1 MRANPNAAQKR
12 EPKLEDRL
20 ETLVVASPLP
30 LRPRIDLRTGLVAA
44 GALDAPES
52 LSKLVRTL
60 RDARYAWRAAG
71 FTAPLS
77 FALPHELLTTDAE
90 WICDAAREAG
100 CSPRNLT
107 FELDERA
114 LVRAGQFVA
123 EALRARG
130 WGVALIADE
139 DCPMPFGARARALYT
154 ELVLR
159 APNPLDPYLAT
170 DPRELS
176 PLGRRLYA
184 AKEAGLIIT
193 AHEVKSEA
201 HAALLA
207 LAGFDR
213 AGGAIAAQM

>member
-1 MRANPNAAQKR
+1 MMRPNPTARQT
-12 EPKLEDRL
+12 LETQL
-20 ETLVVASPLP
+20 ETLVVPCP
-30 LRPRIDLRTGLVAA
+30 HPVRPRIDLRTGLVAA
-44 GALDAPES
+44 GALEAPAT

-60 RDARYAWRAAG
+60 RDARCAWRAAG

-77 FALPHELLTTDAE
+77 FALPDELLTTDAD

-100 CSPRNLT
+100 CNPRTLT

-114 LVRAGQFVA
+114 LVRCGPMAA

-130 WGVALIADE
+130 WGVALVADE
-139 DCPMPFGARARALYT
+139 DCPTPFGARARALYT
-154 ELVLR
+154 ELVLA
-159 APNPLDPYLAT
+159 APNPIDPYLAT

-193 AHEVKSEA
+193 ARTVKSEA

-213 AGGAIAAQM
+213 AGGPIAAQM

>member
-1 MRANPNAAQKR
+1 MMSAALK
-12 EPKLEDRL
+12 L
-20 ETLVVASPLP
+20 ETLFVQGAPLP
-30 LRPRIDLRTGLVAA
+30 LRPRIDLRTGMVAA
-44 GALDAPES
+44 GALAAPES
-52 LSKLVRTL
+52 LSKLVRNL

-77 FALPHELLTTDAE
+77 FALPDELVSTDAE
-90 WICDAAREAG
+90 WLSDAAREAG
-100 CSPRNLT
+100 CNPRGLT

-114 LVRAGQFVA
+114 IIRRGPMVA

-139 DCPMPFGARARALYT
+139 ACPTPFGARARALYT
-154 ELVLR
+154 ELILE

-170 DPRELS
+170 DPREHT
-176 PLGRRLYA
+176 PVGRRLYA

-193 AHEVKSEA
+193 AREVKSEA
-201 HAALLA
+201 HASLLA

-213 AGGAIAAQM
+213 AGGLVAAQP

>member
-1 MRANPNAAQKR
+1 MMRANPNAAL
-12 EPKLEDRL
+12 KLVESL
-20 ETLVVASPLP
+20 LVQSPLP
-30 LRPRIDLRTGLVAA
+30 VRPRIDLRTGLVAA
-44 GALDAPES
+44 GALDAPER

-77 FALPHELLTTDAE
+77 FALPDELLSADAE

-100 CSPRNLT
+100 CNPRNLT
-107 FELDERA
+107 FELEERA
-114 LVRAGQFVA
+114 LVRSGPFVA

-154 ELVLR
+154 ELVLE

-193 AHEVKSEA
+193 ARSVKSDE
-201 HAALLA
+201 HASLLA

-213 AGGAIAAQM
+213 AGGAIAAQP